1 MITVNLDG
9 DPAHEVVVANGPQ
22 LLVLD
27 VVGAS
32 EAIEEVKIPTQV
44 PGAAYDFA
52 FVSIQGE
59 EYKLYI
65 SSSTDMSLAREI
77 PLPAGYEFVRWP
89 SWCGDRLYIEVA
101 DADREEPQGIYI
113 VDPFMGT
120 QERWQPTDPGFGNLA
135 TPVCTSDGR
144 SLAYAAYRDGRYQLE
159 VSDLLNNRRTFTTAS
174 IADVHF
180 GNPTWSSNS
189 VELIFMGFYDN
200 AYRLWRVSAELG
212 REPNELSLTSTVDGG
227 TVSES
232 LYPALSPDGLRVAFI
247 CSMDDWRLCVHDL
260 TTWQTQSL
268 VKITASYIEGT
279 LSAPGTPSWS
289 PDGEWIL
296 FATED
301 DGDRDIYRIR
311 PDGSGLENLTIDW
324 SGTELMPAWRR

>member
-9 DPAHEVVVANGPQ
+9 DPAQEVVVANGPQ

-32 EAIEEVKIPTQV
+32 DVIEEVKIPTQV
-44 PGAAYDFA
+44 PETAYDFA
-52 FVSIQGE
+52 FVSIQDE

-65 SSSTDMSLAREI
+65 SSSSDMSLAREI
-77 PLPAGYEFVRWP
+77 PLPPGYEFARWP
-89 SWCGDRLYIEVA
+89 SWCGDRLYIEVD
-101 DADREEPQGIYI
+101 DADGIEPQRIFI

-120 QERWQPTDPGFGNLA
+120 EEMWRPTDPGFGNLA
-135 TPVCTSDGR
+135 TPGCTSDGR
-144 SLAYAAYRDGRYQLE
+144 SLAYAAYREGRYQLE
-159 VSDLLNNRRTFTTAS
+159 VSDLLNNRRTFMAS

-180 GNPTWSSNS
+180 GNPTWSSS
-189 VELIFMGFYDN
+189 TGELIFMGFYDN
-200 AYRLWRVSAELG
+200 EYRLWRVSVDTG
-212 REPNELSLTSTVDGG
+212 REPNELSLLNTVDGG
-227 TVSES
+227 TIHES

-260 TTWQTQSL
+260 TTWQTQWL
-268 VKITASYIEGT
+268 HKITASYIEGT

-311 PDGSGLENLTIDW
+311 PDGSDLENLTTDW
-324 SGTELMPAWRR
+324 LGTELMPTWRR